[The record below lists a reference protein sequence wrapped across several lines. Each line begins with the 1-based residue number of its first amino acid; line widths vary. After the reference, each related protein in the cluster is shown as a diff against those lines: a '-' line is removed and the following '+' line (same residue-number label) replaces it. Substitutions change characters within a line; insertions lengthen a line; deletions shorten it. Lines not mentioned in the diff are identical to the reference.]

1 MRNDLDL
8 LKTEKIRDQTSPENN
23 GISSKEF
30 ELLSEKFDKISKILV
45 NFKFKMFLIK
55 QYKKY
60 SKSGKNNKK
69 KSDNAQKES
78 SAQKFL
84 HI

>member
-60 SKSGKNNKK
+60 SKSGKK
-69 KSDNAQKES
+69 
-78 SAQKFL
+78 
-84 HI
+84 